1 MHRIGYFLT
10 DGFQIIALGT
20 QAVFEFANIVL
31 REQAYQVTN
40 YSIAGGDTLSSQG
53 VSVKTQ
59 AVRDG
64 SEADTWMISG
74 IVDPTSRSTAPKELQ
89 FIKKASKQSRRT
101 VGLCTGTFSL
111 GEAGLLDGK
120 RATTHWAYTDLLQK
134 RHPLAKIQADRLF
147 IVDGA
152 IWTSAG
158 LTAAMDLALG
168 IVELD
173 LGADVANAVA
183 RILVMD
189 YRRSGGQSQQSELLK
204 LEPKSDR
211 VQMALKYARKN
222 IARPIRVGDL
232 AQAANLSPRQFSRI
246 FQAEIGQSPAKAIE
260 QLRLEAARNM
270 IERGRHPLEVIA
282 RETGFRDRSHLREV
296 FVREYGTPPQS
307 VRRKARDSISE

>member
-40 YSIAGGDTLSSQG
+40 YSVAGGDTLSSQG

-74 IVDPTSRSTAPKELQ
+74 IVDPTSRPTAPKELQ

-120 RATTHWAYTDLLQK
+120 RATTHWAYTDLLQN
-134 RHPLAKIQADRLF
+134 RHPLAKIEADRLF

-183 RILVMD
+183 RVLVMD

-204 LEPKSDR
+204 LDPKSDR

-222 IARPIRVGDL
+222 LARPIRVGDL

-246 FQAEIGQSPAKAIE
+246 FQAETGQSPAKAIE

-307 VRRKARDSISE
+307 LRREARDSISE